1 MINLQDKNHSS
12 FHSSEPCFFASLKNK
27 KILVTGGKGFIGKHV
42 VDNLI
47 KKRNVPKENIFV
59 PAFEEYDLRELEN
72 CKKAVKNQNIVIH
85 LAALT
90 GDIELHK
97 LYPGRIFYDNIMM
110 GVQLMEAARV
120 AGVEK
125 FVGIGSVTAYP
136 EKASSPL
143 KEEQLW
149 DGYPA
154 KIHAPYGFAKK
165 MLLVQG
171 QAYREQY
178 GFNAIHL
185 LLTSVY
191 GPGTNLQSG
200 YVISSIIDRIQKAKK
215 ENKNLIEVWG
225 TGKPIRDFLYV
236 EDAAEGIISATE
248 KYDKPEPINIGSGAV
263 ISIKNLVDLI
273 CKLMDFKGEIRW
285 DTTRLDGQLERAI
298 NVSRVKKEFNFSAVT
313 PLEEGLRKTID
324 WYLNTKK

>member
-1 MINLQDKNHSS
+1 MINLSK
-12 FHSSEPCFFASLKNK
+12 K
-27 KILVTGGKGFIGKHV
+27 KILVTGGAGFIGKHIV
-42 VDNLI
+42 NNLI
-47 KKRNVPKENIFV
+47 KKRNVPKENISIPV
-59 PAFEEYDLRELEN
+59 FEEYDLRELEN
-72 CKKAVKNQNIVIH
+72 CRKTVKNQDVVIH

-97 LYPGRIFYDNIMM
+97 LHPGRIFYDNIIM

-136 EKASSPL
+136 EKADSPL

-149 DGYPA
+149 DGYPV

-171 QAYREQY
+171 QADREEY
-178 GFNAIHL
+178 GFNAINL
-185 LLTSVY
+185 LLTNVY
-191 GPGTNLQSG
+191 GPGTNSQSG
-200 YVISSIIDRIQKAKK
+200 YVISSIIDRIKKAKK
-215 ENKNLIEVWG
+215 EGKDFIEAWG

-236 EDAAEGIISATE
+236 DDAAEGIISATE
-248 KYDKPEPINIGSGAV
+248 KYDKPEPINIASGTV

-298 NVSRVKKEFNFSAVT
+298 NVSRAEKEFNFSAVT
-313 PLEEGLRKTID
+313 PLEEGLKKTID

>member
-1 MINLQDKNHSS
+1 MINLQ
-12 FHSSEPCFFASLKNK
+12 EK
-27 KILVTGGKGFIGKHV
+27 KILVTGGRGFIGKHV
-42 VDNLI
+42 VNNLI
-47 KKRNVPKENIFV
+47 KKRNVPQENIFV
-59 PAFEEYDLRELEN
+59 PAFEEYDLRESEN
-72 CKKAVKNQNIVIH
+72 CKKAVKKQDIVIH

-97 LYPGRIFYDNIMM
+97 LHPGRIFYDNIIM
-110 GVQLMEAARV
+110 GTQLMEAARV

-136 EKASSPL
+136 EKADSPL

-154 KIHAPYGFAKK
+154 KIHAPYGFVKK

-171 QAYREQY
+171 QAYREEY

-191 GPGTNLQSG
+191 GPGTNPQSG
-200 YVISSIIDRIQKAKK
+200 YVISSIIDKIQKAKK

-225 TGKPIRDFLYV
+225 TGKPTRDFLYV
-236 EDAAEGIISATE
+236 DDAAEGIISATE
-248 KYDKPEPINIGSGAV
+248 KYDKPEPLNIGSGTV

-273 CKLMDFKGEIRW
+273 CKLMDFRGEIRW

-298 NVSRVKKEFNFSAVT
+298 NVSRAKNEFSFTAST
-313 PLEEGLRKTID
+313 PLEVGLKKTIE
-324 WYLNTKK
+324 WYLTYDKKNF

>member
-1 MINLQDKNHSS
+1 MINLH
-12 FHSSEPCFFASLKNK
+12 EK

-47 KKRNVPKENIFV
+47 QKRNVPKENIFV
-59 PAFEEYDLRELEN
+59 PAFEEYDLREIEN
-72 CKKAVKNQNIVIH
+72 CKKTVKNQNIVIH

-125 FVGIGSVTAYP
+125 FIAIGSVTAYP

-143 KEEQLW
+143 REEDLW
-149 DGYPA
+149 DGYPV

-171 QAYREQY
+171 QAYREEY
-178 GFNAIHL
+178 GFNAINL

-191 GPGTNLQSG
+191 GPGTNPQSG
-200 YVISSIIDRIQKAKK
+200 YVISSIIDRIKKTQK
-215 ENKNLIEVWG
+215 EGKNFIEVWG

-236 EDAAEGIISATE
+236 EDAAEGIVSAAE
-248 KYDKPEPINIGSGAV
+248 KYDKPEPVNIASGKE

-273 CKLMDFKGEIRW
+273 CKLMNFKGGIRW
-285 DTTRLDGQLERAI
+285 ETDRLDGQLERAI
-298 NVSRVKKEFNFSAVT
+298 DVSWAKKEFNFSAVT
-313 PLEEGLRKTID
+313 PFEVGLKETIE
-324 WYLNTKK
+324 WHLKNLN